1 MNASYTENKK
11 YFFMLY
17 KKKYIFNLIFSFT
30 LVPLS
35 FGWTGNGTEESP
47 WILPN
52 SYGNNAKYHLNIDGY
67 YKASYANTL
76 STGTGEYTMLSGVS
90 FWNRGENYEG
100 KSATVFDNDASKF
113 TVKGRLD
120 TSSSSD
126 DFTMYIDAGVL
137 LAFIGSHSS
146 NAGIKTEANTVIDG
160 ISHFFDYAVV
170 TVARRNLTLNGT
182 FSFWSDST
190 ENGMIVESNGNF
202 INNGTIT
209 FQRGSYLNIL
219 GTLEN
224 NGSIIFTRDTST
236 YVRGNFKSQNDLSLY
251 NLYLSSNGVI
261 DHYGGGELRIN
272 QTSEIYG
279 KLNVTGNLVLQGNTY
294 IYSNPVVFEASMP
307 DSALILQ
314 DSNLDLRQ
322 SGNNSFKNSQDNNV
336 SLVSIEDSSN
346 KIILGNNTQ
355 TFSELLINNSTLTIE
370 LSDPLAKFIVSGEV
384 NGINDYRI
392 VIVNFSE
399 DSIFFGNI
407 GDNFDLGCISALDSY
422 GNDLGKLHSVNGWLT
437 LIPEPSIYAFAMGF
451 LTFGFA
457 ILKRRFI

>member
-1 MNASYTENKK
+1 
-11 YFFMLY
+11 
-17 KKKYIFNLIFSFT
+17 
-30 LVPLS
+30 
-35 FGWTGNGTEESP
+35 
-47 WILPN
+47 
-52 SYGNNAKYHLNIDGY
+52 
-67 YKASYANTL
+67 
-76 STGTGEYTMLSGVS
+76 MLSGVS

-209 FQRGSYLNIL
+209 FQRGSYLNIV

-272 QTSEIYG
+272 QTSKIYG

-322 SGNNSFKNSQDNNV
+322 SGNNSFKNSQDGNV

-370 LSDPLAKFIVSGEV
+370 LSGPLAKFIVSGEV
-384 NGINDYRI
+384 NGIND
-392 VIVNFSE
+392 
-399 DSIFFGNI
+399 SIAAGESSKPI
-407 GDNFDLGCISALDSY
+407 TS
-422 GNDLGKLHSVNGWLT
+422 
-437 LIPEPSIYAFAMGF
+437 
-451 LTFGFA
+451 
-457 ILKRRFI
+457 